1 MQRYAIIV
9 AGGSGTRM
17 GKELPKQFLPLAG
30 KPLLMHT
37 IQAFVSV
44 SPSINIILVLPENHI
59 PLWKKLCLKYEF
71 TNDYTIVSGGKE
83 RYDSVTNG
91 LAHVPDNA
99 LVAVHDGA
107 RPLIKAETIETS
119 FQMAEIHDAAI
130 PVIKPKDSI
139 RIINQDS
146 SNVSINR
153 DSVRLV
159 QTPQTFRSQ
168 LLKKAYRLP
177 NTGNFTDDASVMHAA
192 GFEVFLF
199 NGHETNIK
207 ITTPSDLQ
215 VAEALMSVK
224 NK

>member
-17 GKELPKQFLPLAG
+17 GMEIPKQFLPLAG

-37 IQAFVSV
+37 IQAFAST
-44 SPSINIILVLPENHI
+44 SPSINIILVIPEKHI
-59 PLWKKLCLKYEF
+59 PLWKELCLEYNF
-71 TNDYTIVSGGKE
+71 SNHYTIVNGGKE
-83 RYDSVTNG
+83 RYDSVANG

-107 RPLIKAETIETS
+107 RPLVMAETIDTS
-119 FQMAEIHDAAI
+119 FDMAAIHGAAI
-130 PVIKPKDSI
+130 PVTKPKDSV

-159 QTPQTFRSQ
+159 QTPQTFRSE
-168 LLKKAYRLP
+168 LLKKAYHLP
-177 NTGNFTDDASVMHAA
+177 NTGAFTDDASVMHNA

-199 NGHETNIK
+199 NGNETNIK
-207 ITTPSDLQ
+207 ITTPADLL
-215 VAEALMSVK
+215 VAGALMSVK